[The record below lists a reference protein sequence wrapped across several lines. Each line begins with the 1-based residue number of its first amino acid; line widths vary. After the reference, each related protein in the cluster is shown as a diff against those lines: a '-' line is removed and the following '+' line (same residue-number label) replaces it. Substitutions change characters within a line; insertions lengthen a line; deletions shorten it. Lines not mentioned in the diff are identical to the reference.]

1 MTVFVSSNNKKPI
14 IFDLNLKKSTKF
26 ANTIE
31 NNGLMSVV
39 RQIQGAIRN
48 DFFKGKVIVLL
59 GARQVGKSTLI
70 KMISENEESKT
81 LWFDGENADVHQIL
95 KNTNNERLKQ
105 IAGNHKI
112 VVIDEAQKIDQIGS
126 ILKLYADYSKDIQV
140 IASGS
145 SAFELRNSLNEPLTG
160 RKFEYK
166 LFPLS
171 FIEMVS
177 HTSLLEEIRN
187 LPRRLTYGYYPEIVT
202 HPQDAERL
210 LRFLSDSYLYKDI
223 FLFKGLKK
231 PEKILELLKLL
242 AWQIGSEVNY
252 NELGKTLKLDNQTI
266 ESYIEMLEQV
276 FVIYKLPAYH
286 TNQRSELKKS
296 KKIYFNDLGIRNAL
310 INDFRPIEIRN
321 DAGALFENFVINELR
336 KQNEYKQ
343 VFANFY
349 FWRNTEQREIDLIIQ
364 KNNVIRTFE
373 TKWNPTKK
381 VKLTKSFT
389 NIYGETI
396 FHVINQDNFF
406 EEIENFGE
414 GY

>member
-1 MTVFVSSNNKKPI
+1 
-14 IFDLNLKKSTKF
+14 
-26 ANTIE
+26 
-31 NNGLMSVV
+31 MSIV
-39 RQIQGAIRN
+39 RQIQGAIQN
-48 DFFKGKVIVLL
+48 NFFKGKVIVLL

-70 KMISENEESKT
+70 KMLSENEESKT

-105 IAGNHKI
+105 ITGNHKI

-145 SAFELRNSLNEPLTG
+145 SAFELRNTLNEPLTG

-171 FIEMVS
+171 FIEMAN

-187 LPRRLTYGYYPEIVT
+187 LPQRLTYGYYPEIVT

-252 NELGKTLKLDNQTI
+252 NELAKTLKLDNQTI

-286 TNQRSELKKS
+286 TNHRSELKKS

-343 VFANFY
+343 LFANFY
-349 FWRNTEQREIDLIIQ
+349 FWRNTEQREIDLVIE

-373 TKWNPTKK
+373 IKWNPIKK
-381 VKLTKSFT
+381 AKLTKSFT

-396 FHVINQDNFF
+396 FHIINQENFF